1 MAFAT
6 ASSPAN
12 RKPGDNAQTATP
24 PQAQARPRQSPGK
37 AEPPTRARAPA
48 CATAPSAHQAPSAC
62 QAPSTPEPASACQ
75 NPQRT
80 PEPQRARA
88 PARAGT
94 KTWWVRCRPCSGEP
108 SPQRTP
114 GRKPGS
120 GALIEPTIG
129 LRDANRATRRV
140 PRALAGPSSE
150 SPRRRIVNF
159 VRPWSKQAI
168 LRSLKAKTRDY
179 LRYREAHARTTDK
192 NVHFSLPRPRKTVC
206 FDRQRPK
213 PTVFRI
219 AHPPR
224 QPNPML
230 NKQHSRHRS
239 RRWRASSPGLRTLI
253 TGIGFYHH
261 RDWSGVTIPEFCR
274 ILDAYLRH

>member
-1 MAFAT
+1 MLAP
-6 ASSPAN
+6 SVLQP
-12 RKPGDNAQTATP
+12 RKSEVKHGVRHREQPRKQEARGNTQTATP
-24 PQAQARPRQSPGK
+24 PQAQARPRQSPGN
-37 AEPPTRARAPA
+37 AEPPT
-48 CATAPSAHQAPSAC
+48 
-62 QAPSTPEPASACQ
+62 
-75 NPQRT
+75 
-80 PEPQRARA
+80 RARA

-140 PRALAGPSSE
+140 PRALAGPNSE

-192 NVHFSLPRPRKTVC
+192 NVHFPLPRPRKTVC

-219 AHPPR
+219 ARPTR
-224 QPNPML
+224 QPIPMP

-239 RRWRASSPGLRTLI
+239 R
-253 TGIGFYHH
+253 
-261 RDWSGVTIPEFCR
+261 
-274 ILDAYLRH
+274 

>member
-1 MAFAT
+1 M
-6 ASSPAN
+6 
-12 RKPGDNAQTATP
+12 
-24 PQAQARPRQSPGK
+24 RQSPP
-37 AEPPTRARAPA
+37 ARTRPQRMQEPPTRARTPA
-48 CATAPSAHQAPSAC
+48 RQS
-62 QAPSTPEPASACQ
+62 
-75 NPQRT
+75 
-80 PEPQRARA
+80 PQRA
-88 PARAGT
+88 
-94 KTWWVRCRPCSGEP
+94 
-108 SPQRTP
+108 P

-129 LRDANRATRRV
+129 LRIVNLTKHQV
-140 PRALAGPSSE
+140 PRALAEPSSE
-150 SPRRRIVNF
+150 LPRRRIVNF
-159 VRPWSKQAI
+159 VRPWSKLTI
-168 LRSLKAKTRDY
+168 LRSITTKTHDY
-179 LRYREAHARTTDK
+179 LRYRKAHTRTTDK
-192 NVHFSLPRPRKTVC
+192 NVHFPLPRPRKTVC

-219 AHPPR
+219 ARPTR
-224 QPNPML
+224 QPIPML

>member
-24 PQAQARPRQSPGK
+24 PQAQARPRQSPGN

-48 CATAPSAHQAPSAC
+48 CARARQRAPGPQRMPGPPARQSPPAHAGTPDAWQDPSA
-62 QAPSTPEPASACQ
+62 PEP
-75 NPQRT
+75 PT
-80 PEPQRARA
+80 HARA

-140 PRALAGPSSE
+140 PRALAGPNSE

-192 NVHFSLPRPRKTVC
+192 NVHFPLPRPRKTVC

-219 AHPPR
+219 ARPTR
-224 QPNPML
+224 QPIPMP

-239 RRWRASSPGLRTLI
+239 R
-253 TGIGFYHH
+253 
-261 RDWSGVTIPEFCR
+261 
-274 ILDAYLRH
+274 

>member
-6 ASSPAN
+6 ASSAAN
-12 RKPGDNAQTATP
+12 RKPYDNTQTAAP
-24 PQAQARPRQSPGK
+24 PQAQARPRQSPGN
-37 AEPPTRARAPA
+37 AEPPTRARAP
-48 CATAPSAHQAPSAC
+48 
-62 QAPSTPEPASACQ
+62 STRQ
-75 NPQRT
+75 NPPARTRPPAHARPPQHART
-80 PEPQRARA
+80 PARQSPQRA
-88 PARAGT
+88 
-94 KTWWVRCRPCSGEP
+94 
-108 SPQRTP
+108 P

-150 SPRRRIVNF
+150 SSRRRIVNF

-192 NVHFSLPRPRKTVC
+192 NVHFPLPRPRKTVC

-219 AHPPR
+219 ARPTR
-224 QPNPML
+224 QPIPMP

-239 RRWRASSPGLRTLI
+239 R
-253 TGIGFYHH
+253 
-261 RDWSGVTIPEFCR
+261 
-274 ILDAYLRH
+274 

>member
-12 RKPGDNAQTATP
+12 RKPGATRKPQHHPKRKRDRVNRQGTPNPLRAPEPPARARTRQRAPGPQRMPGP
-24 PQAQARPRQSPGK
+24 PQHARARQRMP
-37 AEPPTRARAPA
+37 EPPT
-48 CATAPSAHQAPSAC
+48 H
-62 QAPSTPEPASACQ
+62 
-75 NPQRT
+75 
-80 PEPQRARA
+80 ARA

-168 LRSLKAKTRDY
+168 LRSHKAKTRDY

-192 NVHFSLPRPRKTVC
+192 NVHFPLPRPRKTVC

-219 AHPPR
+219 ARPTR
-224 QPNPML
+224 QPIPMP

-239 RRWRASSPGLRTLI
+239 R
-253 TGIGFYHH
+253 
-261 RDWSGVTIPEFCR
+261 
-274 ILDAYLRH
+274 

>member
-24 PQAQARPRQSPGK
+24 PQTQARPRQSPGN

-48 CATAPSAHQAPSAC
+48 CARARQRAPGPQRMPGPPARQSPPAHARTPNARQSPSARRD
-62 QAPSTPEPASACQ
+62 E
-75 NPQRT
+75 N
-80 PEPQRARA
+80 RA
-88 PARAGT
+88 PERQPS
-94 KTWWVRCRPCSGEP
+94 RPSDF
-108 SPQRTP
+108 
-114 GRKPGS
+114 
-120 GALIEPTIG
+120 GALIEPSIG
-129 LRDANRATRRV
+129 LRDVNRAERRV

-192 NVHFSLPRPRKTVC
+192 NVHFPLPRPRKTVC

-219 AHPPR
+219 ARPTR
-224 QPNPML
+224 QPIPMP

-239 RRWRASSPGLRTLI
+239 R
-253 TGIGFYHH
+253 
-261 RDWSGVTIPEFCR
+261 
-274 ILDAYLRH
+274 

>member
-24 PQAQARPRQSPGK
+24 PQAQARPRQSPGN

-48 CATAPSAHQAPSAC
+48 CARARQRAPGPQRMPGPPARQSPPAHARTPNARQSPSVRRAPERARTPSAC
-62 QAPSTPEPASACQ
+62 RNPRRVPG
-75 NPQRT
+75 PQRA
-80 PEPQRARA
+80 PEPQRA
-88 PARAGT
+88 
-94 KTWWVRCRPCSGEP
+94 
-108 SPQRTP
+108 P

-120 GALIEPTIG
+120 GALIEPASG

-192 NVHFSLPRPRKTVC
+192 NVHFPLPRPRKTVC

-219 AHPPR
+219 ARPTR
-224 QPNPML
+224 QPIPMP

-239 RRWRASSPGLRTLI
+239 R
-253 TGIGFYHH
+253 
-261 RDWSGVTIPEFCR
+261 
-274 ILDAYLRH
+274 

>member
-24 PQAQARPRQSPGK
+24 PQTQARPRQSPGN

-48 CATAPSAHQAPSAC
+48 CARAR
-62 QAPSTPEPASACQ
+62 
-75 NPQRT
+75 QRT
-80 PEPQRARA
+80 PGPQRMPGPQHARARQRMPEPPTHARA

-192 NVHFSLPRPRKTVC
+192 NVHFPLPRPRKTVC

-219 AHPPR
+219 ARPTR
-224 QPNPML
+224 QPIPMP

-239 RRWRASSPGLRTLI
+239 R
-253 TGIGFYHH
+253 
-261 RDWSGVTIPEFCR
+261 
-274 ILDAYLRH
+274 

>member
-1 MAFAT
+1 MRRAP
-6 ASSPAN
+6 PA
-12 RKPGDNAQTATP
+12 R
-24 PQAQARPRQSPGK
+24 ARPPSVPGPQH
-37 AEPPTRARAPA
+37 APEPPARAR
-48 CATAPSAHQAPSAC
+48 TRQRM
-62 QAPSTPEPASACQ
+62 PE
-75 NPQRT
+75 PQRT

-192 NVHFSLPRPRKTVC
+192 NVHFPLPRPRKTVC

-219 AHPPR
+219 ARPTR
-224 QPNPML
+224 QPIPMP

-239 RRWRASSPGLRTLI
+239 R
-253 TGIGFYHH
+253 
-261 RDWSGVTIPEFCR
+261 
-274 ILDAYLRH
+274 

>member
-1 MAFAT
+1 MLAP
-6 ASSPAN
+6 SVLQP
-12 RKPGDNAQTATP
+12 RKSEVKHGVRHREQPRKQEARGNTQTATP
-24 PQAQARPRQSPGK
+24 PQAQARPRQSPGN

-48 CATAPSAHQAPSAC
+48 CARARQRAPGPQRMPGPQHARARQRM
-62 QAPSTPEPASACQ
+62 PEP
-75 NPQRT
+75 PT
-80 PEPQRARA
+80 HARA

-168 LRSLKAKTRDY
+168 ICAIGKPMRAQPTKTSISHFRDREKPSVLTANDQNQRFFASRALHDSPFPCPTSSTPVIDLGDGRLLRQA
-179 LRYREAHARTTDK
+179 
-192 NVHFSLPRPRKTVC
+192 
-206 FDRQRPK
+206 
-213 PTVFRI
+213 
-219 AHPPR
+219 
-224 QPNPML
+224 
-230 NKQHSRHRS
+230 
-239 RRWRASSPGLRTLI
+239 
-253 TGIGFYHH
+253 
-261 RDWSGVTIPEFCR
+261 
-274 ILDAYLRH
+274 

>member
-24 PQAQARPRQSPGK
+24 PQAQARPRQSPGN

-48 CATAPSAHQAPSAC
+48 CARARQRAPG
-62 QAPSTPEPASACQ
+62 
-75 NPQRT
+75 PQRM
-80 PEPQRARA
+80 PGPQHARA

-192 NVHFSLPRPRKTVC
+192 NVHFPLPRPRKTVC

-219 AHPPR
+219 ARPTR
-224 QPNPML
+224 QPIPMP

-239 RRWRASSPGLRTLI
+239 R
-253 TGIGFYHH
+253 
-261 RDWSGVTIPEFCR
+261 
-274 ILDAYLRH
+274 

>member
-1 MAFAT
+1 MLAPSVLQPRKSEVKHGVRHREQPRKQGARRQRANRNTTPSASAT
-6 ASSPAN
+6 ASIARESRAPPCAPQPPA
-12 RKPGDNAQTATP
+12 
-24 PQAQARPRQSPGK
+24 RQSPQRMP
-37 AEPPTRARAPA
+37 EPPTRARTPA
-48 CATAPSAHQAPSAC
+48 RQS
-62 QAPSTPEPASACQ
+62 
-75 NPQRT
+75 
-80 PEPQRARA
+80 PQRA
-88 PARAGT
+88 
-94 KTWWVRCRPCSGEP
+94 
-108 SPQRTP
+108 P

-120 GALIEPTIG
+120 GALTEPSIG
-129 LRDANRATRRV
+129 LRDVNRAEQRV
-140 PRALAGPSSE
+140 PRAVAEPSSE
-150 SPRRRIVNF
+150 FPLRRIVNF
-159 VRPWSKQAI
+159 VQLRSKLTI
-168 LRSLKAKTRDY
+168 LRSLKAKTHDY

-274 ILDAYLRH
+274 ILDAFLRH